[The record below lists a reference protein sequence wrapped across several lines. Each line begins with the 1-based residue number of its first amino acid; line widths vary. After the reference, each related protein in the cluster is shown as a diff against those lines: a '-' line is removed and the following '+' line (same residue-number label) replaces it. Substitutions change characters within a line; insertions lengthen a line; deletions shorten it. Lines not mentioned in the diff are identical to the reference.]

1 MRNEQLEIVPANAPP
16 APVTSL
22 SILAA
27 AVGGGINKENVD
39 VVERLVALRREEV
52 KEEARREFHAAFF
65 QLRKEISDM
74 DFYADKEAK
83 DYDGNVMYRFC
94 SETELSAKLEPV
106 LFKHGFAMMF
116 GQRQENDR
124 VVAEVTLIH
133 KGGHEEKREYAVRL
147 GAVNKMKDATQ
158 ADAGSTTTAWRN
170 LVIKLFGLKSR
181 IQHSDDP
188 RNLGEK
194 ITEDQ
199 AKQLKIRVMDT
210 ESNEVAFLKLAGV
223 TVTGPVTLEHYKAI
237 LSGKYDMLDSMLS
250 KKESRG
256 R

>member
-1 MRNEQLEIVPANAPP
+1 MKNEQLEIVPANAP

-39 VVERLVALRREEV
+39 VVERLIALQRDEEREKDR
-52 KEEARREFHAAFF
+52 KEFNAAFF
-65 QLRKEISDM
+65 RLRQELADM
-74 DFYADKEAK
+74 EFYADKEAK
-83 DYDGNVMYRFC
+83 DYDGNVMYTFC
-94 SETELSAKLEPV
+94 SEAELSTKLEPV
-106 LFKHGFAMMF
+106 LFKHGFAMLF

-124 VVAEVTLIH
+124 VVVEITLIH
-133 KGGHEEKREYAVRL
+133 QGGHEAKREYSVRP

-170 LVIKLFGLKSR
+170 LVIKMFGLKSR
-181 IQHSDDP
+181 IRETDDP
-188 RNLGEK
+188 RNLGER

-223 TVTGPVTLEHYKAI
+223 EVSGPVTMEHYKAI
-237 LSGKYDMLDSMLS
+237 LSGKYEMLDGQLR
-250 KKESRG
+250 KKEHRG

>member
-1 MRNEQLEIVPANAPP
+1 MKNDQLEIVPSHAPP

-39 VVERLVALRREEV
+39 VVERLVALRREEM
-52 KEEARREFHAAFF
+52 KEEAKAAFAKGFF
-65 QLRKEISDM
+65 QLRKEVSGM
-74 DFYADKEAK
+74 ELYADKAAK
-83 DYDGNVMYRFC
+83 TGSGAVAYTYC
-94 SETELSAKLEPV
+94 SETELSDKLEP
-106 LFKHGFAMMF
+106 LLLRHGFAMMF
-116 GQRQENDR
+116 GQAQEEGK
-124 VVAEVTLIH
+124 VSVSITLMH
-133 KGGHEEKREYAVRL
+133 EGGHQETRDFAVRP
-147 GAVNKMKDATQ
+147 GATNAMKDATS
-158 ADAGSTTTAWRN
+158 ADAGAATTAWRH

-181 IQHSDDP
+181 IRQEDDP
-188 RNLGEK
+188 RNLGER

-223 TVTGPVTLEHYKAI
+223 NVTGAVTLEHYKAI
-237 LSGKYDMLDSMLS
+237 LSGKYDMLDVQLQR
-250 KKESRG
+250 KEQRG